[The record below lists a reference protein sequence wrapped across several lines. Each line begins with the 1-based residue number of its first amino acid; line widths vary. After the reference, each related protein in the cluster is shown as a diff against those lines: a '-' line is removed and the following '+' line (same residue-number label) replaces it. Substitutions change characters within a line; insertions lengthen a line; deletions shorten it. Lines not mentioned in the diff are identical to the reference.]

1 MTSFITAS
9 ELKTQLRNK
18 VIFDC
23 RFRLDNQDFGLEQYR
38 LGHIPG
44 AYYLHLNKDLS
55 SPVETHGGRH
65 PLPDMDDFAQILRNA
80 GVNQQSSIVLYD
92 DSRFAYAARA
102 WWLMKHIGLDDIQL
116 LDGGFKAW
124 VDAGG
129 TLDRREPP
137 RKAGNLKIRLRT
149 DDTVTYEQLKAAGTT
164 YTLIDSR
171 EKKRFLGEEE
181 PIDPIAGH
189 IPGAVNYPWQEVSDE
204 PGFIRD
210 TEFQRAHWE
219 SLPTKENLVVYCG
232 SGVTACV
239 NLLSLE
245 MAGINAKLYPGS
257 WSDWC
262 SYLDAKARQ

>member
-1 MTSFITAS
+1 MTSLISAS
-9 ELKTQLRNK
+9 ELKAGLRNK
-18 VIFDC
+18 IIFDC
-23 RFRLDNQDFGLEQYR
+23 RFRLDNAHYGKEQYR

-44 AYYLHLNKDLS
+44 AFYLGLNRDLS
-55 SPVETHGGRH
+55 GPVETHGGRH

-80 GVNQQSSIVLYD
+80 GVTRQSSIIVYD

-102 WWLMKHIGLDDIQL
+102 WWLMKHIGLDDIQF

-129 TLDRREPP
+129 ALDRREPP

-149 DDTVTYEQLKAAGTT
+149 ADTVNYEQLNAGDTS

-181 PIDPIAGH
+181 PIDPVAGH
-189 IPGAVNYPWQEVSDE
+189 IPGALNYPWQEITDE
-204 PGFIRD
+204 QGFFKEMD
-210 TEFQRAHWE
+210 FHKQRWQFLAQE
-219 SLPTKENLVVYCG
+219 KNLAVYCG

-262 SYLDAKARQ
+262 SKS